1 MATLIQSL
9 TDIKA
14 VKVRLVLAG
23 GHVVVDK
30 TDAIKRAE
38 EEGLDLV
45 LVQEGE
51 VPVVKLCDFRK
62 LEYQKQKST
71 KMQHSKKAKQVSIGP
86 HTQEHDLQRLAK
98 QASEFLAAGH
108 PTSIRMEV
116 KGRDRM
122 FKDILRQR
130 MEMFASLI
138 TNAKRGRMTESEQ
151 RNCLTYCQPLAWTG
165 PHHEHGNDRAVS

>member
-1 MATLIQSL
+1 L

-14 VKVRLVLAG
+14 AKVRLVLPE

-30 TDAIKRAE
+30 TEATQRAE
-38 EEGLDLV
+38 AEGLDLV

-62 LEYQKQKST
+62 LEYQKQKSV
-71 KMQHSKKAKQVSIGP
+71 KLQHSKKAKQVSIGP
-86 HTQEHDLQRLAK
+86 HTHEHDLQRLAK
-98 QASEFLAAGH
+98 QASEFLADGH

-122 FKDILRQR
+122 FKDLLRQR
-130 MEMFASLI
+130 MEMFAALI
-138 TNAKRGRMTESEQ
+138 GNAKPGRITESEQ
-151 RNCLTYCQPLAWTG
+151 RSCLTYYQPLTWMGT
-165 PHHEHGNDRAVS
+165 HHELVDDRAVS